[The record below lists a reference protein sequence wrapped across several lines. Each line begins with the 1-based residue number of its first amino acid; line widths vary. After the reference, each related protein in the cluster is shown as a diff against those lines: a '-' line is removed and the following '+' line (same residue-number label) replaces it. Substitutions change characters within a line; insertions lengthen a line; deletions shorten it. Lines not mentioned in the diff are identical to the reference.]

1 MRKGLSVAVL
11 CLFAFVFVSA
21 AYAQEGAPG
30 AEWSKQVFQNK
41 LSGAKEMKFSGE
53 VVSHDPLCHCVV
65 VKTDKGMLT
74 LQDDYAKFM
83 QEYTQVKGLK
93 IGAKVHGIYKIV
105 DYINY
110 MMSVS
115 YAM

>member
-11 CLFAFVFVSA
+11 CLFAFVMVGA
-21 AYAQEGAPG
+21 VYAQEAGSP
-30 AEWSKQVFQNK
+30 AEWSKTAFQNK
-41 LSGAKEMKFSGE
+41 LASAKEMKFSGA

-65 VKTDKGMLT
+65 VKTANGMLT
-74 LQDDYAKFM
+74 LQDDYARFM
-83 QEYTQVKGLK
+83 QEYDQAKGLK
-93 IGAKVHGIYKIV
+93 IGAKVNGIYKTV

-110 MMSVS
+110 MTSVS